1 MDAGRETATA
11 PAAPEDD
18 TELARQVQTLR
29 VAADSVRANVGQVI
43 VGKES
48 TIDLLLITLLCEGH
62 ALIEDV
68 PGLGK
73 TIMAKALA
81 RSIGV
86 SFARIQGTA
95 DLLPSDVTGVS
106 YFSQKAGEFEF
117 RPGPIFAQIV
127 LADEINRATPRT
139 QSALLE
145 AMQERQVTVD
155 GQTMPLPQ
163 PFLLVATENPI
174 ELEGTF
180 PLPEAQLDRFMVR
193 LRVAYP
199 SFDEERAILYRF
211 KLTQPLDDLAP
222 VVTGDEVV
230 RLLPVVRAI
239 SVSQAVAD
247 YMLAIVR
254 GTRQHPAVELG
265 ASPRA
270 ALALFRASQARAAI
284 QGRDYVKP
292 DDVKALAEPVL
303 AHRLLTSAQSR
314 LRGQNADQIIAD
326 VVAHTPVPV
335 ENVRTEG
342 R

>member
-1 MDAGRETATA
+1 MDAGRETVTA
-11 PAAPEDD
+11 PPAPEDD

-29 VAADSVRANVGQVI
+29 TVADGVRANVGQVI

-95 DLLPSDVTGVS
+95 DLLPSDVTGIS
-106 YFSQKAGEFEF
+106 YFSQKAGDFEF

-326 VVAHTPVPV
+326 VVGHTPVPV

>member
-11 PAAPEDD
+11 PSAPEDD
-18 TELARQVQTLR
+18 TELARQVQILR
-29 VAADSVRANVGQVI
+29 TVADGVRANVGQVI

-106 YFSQKAGEFEF
+106 YFSQKASDFEF

-326 VVAHTPVPV
+326 VVGHTPVPV